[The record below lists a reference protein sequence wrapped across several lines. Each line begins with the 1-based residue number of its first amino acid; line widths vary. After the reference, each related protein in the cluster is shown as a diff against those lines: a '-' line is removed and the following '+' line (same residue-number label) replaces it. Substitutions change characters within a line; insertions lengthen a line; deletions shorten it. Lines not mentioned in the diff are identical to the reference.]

1 MQQRW
6 SPFAS
11 RPGTV
16 VLPVM
21 FHHIYKNGW
30 NVRYSQEISERT
42 FLEFVARA
50 RELGFE
56 TITTTQLT
64 AFLDHNDLIPPRSMI
79 LILDD
84 RRLKVV
90 KEYFLPLWEE
100 YNWTVTLAYIS
111 GPEVTWKEWEEIE
124 TLAATGAIDVQAH
137 GYLHNEES
145 YVRDQ
150 TPEDVILQEINAP
163 LPILESHTGGRPQ
176 AIIWPG
182 GHFNTFG
189 VTAAR
194 QAGYQLGFTVYSRG
208 PLMFNWIPLGEA
220 EQAVGDPRMV
230 LPRAWSSEAAK
241 KLELAAQ
248 IGEQA
253 RMHAERNYEQEA
265 RWYREVCG
273 GELRPVSRKQQ
284 SLSIE

>member
-1 MQQRW
+1 
-6 SPFAS
+6 
-11 RPGTV
+11 
-16 VLPVM
+16 M
-21 FHHIYKNGW
+21 FHHIYKNTW
-30 NVRYSQEISERT
+30 NVRYSQEISERV
-42 FLEFVARA
+42 FDGFVERA

-56 TITTTQLT
+56 TITTAQLT
-64 AFLDHNDLIPPRSMI
+64 AFLEHNAPIPPRSMI

-90 KEYFLPLWEE
+90 REFFLPLWEE

-124 TLAATGAIDVQAH
+124 ALAATGAIDVQAH
-137 GYLHNEES
+137 GYLHTKES

-163 LPILESHTGGRPQ
+163 LTILESHTGWKPQ
-176 AIIWPG
+176 AFIWPG

-194 QAGYQLGFTVYSRG
+194 QAGYQLGFTVFSRG
-208 PLMFNWIPLGEA
+208 PLMFNWIPLGET
-220 EQAVGDPRMV
+220 EGTVGDPLLV
-230 LPRAWSSEAAK
+230 LPRAWSSEAAQ

-253 RMHAERNYEQEA
+253 RLHAERNYEQEA
-265 RWYREVCG
+265 AWYREVCG
-273 GELRPVSRKQQ
+273 GELNPLSRARLD
-284 SLSIE
+284 LSIE